1 MGKQFHPTLER
12 NLIYSIHMQ
21 HVQYFKPINQNSAV
35 NYKNWVRVFVGLK
48 LCSAVILQLIK
59 YAQFLFF
66 VSPLTFPYCNIYHC
80 LLPSGHVFTHLLF
93 FLSLFFF
100 KMLQISL
107 SSHVSWATS
116 LDLIL
121 FLDRQKQLLVSSGC
135 AVPWV
140 QMNRLDAIR
149 DSVSLATAKELWRR
163 TYW

>member
-1 MGKQFHPTLER
+1 M
-12 NLIYSIHMQ
+12 
-21 HVQYFKPINQNSAV
+21 
-35 NYKNWVRVFVGLK
+35 RVFVGLK

-121 FLDRQKQLLVSSGC
+121 FLDRQKKLLVSSGC

-149 DSVSLATAKELWRR
+149 DSVSLATAKEL
-163 TYW
+163 